1 MQTSGRGRARDRGL
15 QGEVIFHDQLLCA
28 YESYKRA
35 RPGPAAP
42 MVRGVPSP
50 GLRPRW
56 SVGEG
61 ARACGPDGL
70 RGREPS
76 VIIRVWARDSRA

>member
-1 MQTSGRGRARDRGL
+1 
-15 QGEVIFHDQLLCA
+15 
-28 YESYKRA
+28 
-35 RPGPAAP
+35 
-42 MVRGVPSP
+42 MVRGVSSP

-76 VIIRVWARDSRA
+76 DNVCQCHHQSLGTRLSSLQEKRHADTYADVHAALRAAGRFGD